1 MSYLRGTSGVKIGSG
16 ITAIG
21 GMAFIL
27 GGAALLPDG
36 GIPAAVRGLGLVAA
50 IAVTTLTMLRHGGPR
65 RPGPGLHQRVWLIY
79 WAMVVFEIV
88 VLRVGNHALITMDH
102 PELSMAL
109 SALIVGMHFLPFAKA
124 FGISDFKPL
133 GWTLMAV
140 GLMGGV
146 LALALGE
153 TAGVIVVGVASVLS
167 GVVLFAFSL
176 RLGRRIAVA

>member
-1 MSYLRGTSGVKIGSG
+1 MSFLRGTSGVKVGAG
-16 ITAIG
+16 IAAIG
-21 GMAFIL
+21 GLAFIL

-36 GIPAAVRGLGLVAA
+36 GIPYCRSRAGLVAA
-50 IAVTTLTMLRHGGPR
+50 IAVITLTMLRHGGPR

-79 WAMVVFEIV
+79 WAMVIFEIV

-124 FGISDFKPL
+124 FSISDFKPL

-140 GLMGGV
+140 GLMGGA

-153 TAGVIVVGVASVLS
+153 TTGVIVVGAAGVLS
-167 GVVLFAFSL
+167 GIVMFTFSL